1 MNDESGSFKSYSDRK
16 IFSWGENSPGMVST
30 VYDVSTTVP
39 MALSI
44 RKYKFDNSNQP
55 ANEKALKQINYQW
68 NIYGKNETNLKTMHY
83 EHRPKQ

>member
-1 MNDESGSFKSYSDRK
+1 MNDESGSLKSYSDCK

-44 RKYKFDNSNQP
+44 RKYKFDNSNS
-55 ANEKALKQINYQW
+55 NRESFK
-68 NIYGKNETNLKTMHY
+68 TNQLSV
-83 EHRPKQ
+83 EHL